1 MTPGKRLLNKFA
13 RLRPVGFLQLTLLL
27 GIILLATPLR
37 QERWL
42 FWVVLQVMF
51 LDALLVSLSAG
62 GMQQRLRLAFLGVWA
77 AGFVA
82 NLEATL
88 ATSVAAARW
97 WNLATLSLVFVLL
110 SGCTVVVL
118 AYIFRSPRVTLDVM
132 FAAVTVYLLIAFS
145 FATIYN
151 IVFQLDPRSFRFP
164 EWIDPGPVEIL
175 RTEML
180 YFSLVTLATLGYGD
194 ILPSSPFTQ
203 MLAVLEAVIGQFF
216 MAVLVA
222 WLVGMF
228 IYDNFAGER

>member
-1 MTPGKRLLNKFA
+1 MTPGKRILNNFLRFRPTGFA
-13 RLRPVGFLQLTLLL
+13 QLNLFL

-42 FWVVLQVMF
+42 FWVLLQLMF

-62 GMQQRLRLAFLGVWA
+62 GTQQRLRRAFWGLWT
-77 AGFVA
+77 AGFAA
-82 NLEATL
+82 NLGTTL
-88 ATSVAAARW
+88 ASSVEAARW
-97 WNLATLSLVFVLL
+97 WNIATLSLACVLL
-110 SGCTVVVL
+110 SGCIFVVL
-118 AYIFRSPRVTLDVM
+118 VYIFRSQQITLDVIL
-132 FAAVTVYLLIAFS
+132 AAVTVYLLIAFS

-151 IVFQLDPRSFRFP
+151 IAFQLDFRSFRLP
-164 EWIDPGPVEIL
+164 DWIEAGSVEVL
-175 RTEML
+175 RTEMI

-228 IYDNFAGER
+228 IYDNFAGKR

>member
-1 MTPGKRLLNKFA
+1 MTPGKRILDNFA
-13 RLRPVGFLQLTLLL
+13 RLRPVGFVQLTLFL

-37 QERWL
+37 QERWV
-42 FWVVLQVMF
+42 FWVLLQLMF
-51 LDALLVSLSAG
+51 LDALLVSLSASDTRP
-62 GMQQRLRLAFLGVWA
+62 RLRRAFLGVWA

-82 NLEATL
+82 NLGATL
-88 ATSVAAARW
+88 ASSVESARW
-97 WNLATLSLVFVLL
+97 WNIATLSLAFVLL
-110 SGCTVVVL
+110 SGCIVVVL
-118 AYIFRSPRVTLDVM
+118 AYIFRSQRVTLDVIL
-132 FAAVTVYLLIAFS
+132 AAVTVYLLIAFS

-151 IVFQLDPRSFRFP
+151 IAFQLDSQSFRFP
-164 EWIDPGPVEIL
+164 EWIEAGSAEVL
-175 RTEML
+175 RTEMI

-228 IYDNFAGER
+228 IYDNFAGKR

>member
-1 MTPGKRLLNKFA
+1 MTLGKRIFDNFA
-13 RLRPVGFLQLTLLL
+13 RFRPAGFAQLNIVL

-42 FWVVLQVMF
+42 FWVLLQLMF
-51 LDALLVSLSAG
+51 LDALLVSLSARG
-62 GMQQRLRLAFLGVWA
+62 TQQRLRGALLGVWA
-77 AGFVA
+77 AGFMT
-82 NLEATL
+82 NLGATL
-88 ATSVAAARW
+88 ASSVEAARW
-97 WNLATLSLVFVLL
+97 WNIATLGLAFVLL
-110 SGCTVVVL
+110 GGCTVVVL
-118 AYIFRSPRVTLDVM
+118 AYIFRSQRITLDVIL
-132 FAAVTVYLLIAFS
+132 AAVTVYLLIAFS

-151 IVFQLDPRSFRFP
+151 IAFQLDFRSFRLP
-164 EWIDPGPVEIL
+164 EWIAAGSAEVL
-175 RTEML
+175 RTEMI

-228 IYDNFAGER
+228 IYDSFAGTR

>member
-1 MTPGKRLLNKFA
+1 MTPGKRILDNFA
-13 RLRPVGFLQLTLLL
+13 RFRPAGFAQLNLFL

-42 FWVVLQVMF
+42 FWVLLQLMF

-62 GMQQRLRLAFLGVWA
+62 DTRQRLRRTFLGVWT
-77 AGFVA
+77 AGFAA
-82 NLEATL
+82 NLGATL
-88 ATSVAAARW
+88 ASSVESARW
-97 WNLATLSLVFVLL
+97 WNIATLSLVFVLL
-110 SGCTVVVL
+110 NGCILVVL
-118 AYIFRSPRVTLDVM
+118 AYIFRSQRVTLDVIL
-132 FAAVTVYLLIAFS
+132 AAVTVYLLIAFS

-151 IVFQLDPRSFRFP
+151 IAFQFDFRSFRLP
-164 EWIDPGPVEIL
+164 EWIEAGPAEVL
-175 RTEML
+175 RTEMI

-228 IYDNFAGER
+228 IYDNFTGGR